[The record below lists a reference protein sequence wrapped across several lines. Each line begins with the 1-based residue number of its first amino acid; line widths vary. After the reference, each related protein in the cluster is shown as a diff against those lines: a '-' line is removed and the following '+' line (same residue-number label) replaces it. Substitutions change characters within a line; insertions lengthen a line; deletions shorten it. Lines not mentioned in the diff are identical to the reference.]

1 MKISIFGDSFSSDRG
16 PDSWIDLLVGE
27 HVISNYSQRGVSEF
41 RIHRTLSQQI
51 DRISQSDVVIVFHTN
66 PDRVYVPDQTLT
78 PSRQI
83 STHPVCDML
92 VSDSLEK
99 WSPAE
104 IYYKHFYDQEF
115 QDTLYGFIV
124 NDIRLKCQHVKLL
137 EFSGFD
143 TEIERI
149 YSIKYLRDQYPGKI
163 NHLDIVGNMTVA
175 KLIEDQLR

>member
-16 PDSWIDLLVGE
+16 PNSWIDLLAGE
-27 HVISNYSQRGVSEF
+27 HLISNHSQRGVSEF

-51 DRISQSDVVIVFHTN
+51 NLISQSDAVIVFHTN
-66 PDRVYVPDQTLT
+66 SDRVYVPDHTIT

-92 VSDSLEK
+92 ANDSLEK
-99 WSPAE
+99 WAPSE
-104 IYYKHFYDQEF
+104 IYYKNFYDQEF

-124 NDIRLKCQHVKLL
+124 NDIREKCQHVKLL

-143 TEIERI
+143 TGLERI

-175 KLIEDQLR
+175 KLIEDRLR